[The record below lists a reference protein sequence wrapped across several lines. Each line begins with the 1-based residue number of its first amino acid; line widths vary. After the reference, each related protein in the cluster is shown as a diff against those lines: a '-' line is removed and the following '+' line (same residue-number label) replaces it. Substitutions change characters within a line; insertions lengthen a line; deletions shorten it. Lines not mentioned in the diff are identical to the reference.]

1 MKTFQSYLKESFTN
15 YIDKGLNSDQRTPKL
30 AKDILDVLQFSYKDI
45 GGIKGSGFNSAEDMI
60 ANVPFWKIDRHP
72 DTGKISSVV
81 LYKDKGGRKSVAIG
95 GDGSKRGKDKIM
107 DVFRSELGRSYSEKS
122 KSALG
127 LLIKV
132 LGDNNIKSFLIKPE
146 NAKTILNKEV
156 TPISNMDDRE
166 LPRDA
171 QMTLSKYPWIKDYG
185 YLRDIGGTQTF
196 KVLLGTTNINIK

>member
-15 YIDKGLNSDQRTPKL
+15 YIDKGLNTDQRTPEL
-30 AKDILDVLQFSYKDI
+30 AKDILDILQFSYKDI

-132 LGDNNIKSFLIKPE
+132 LGDNIKSFLIKPE
-146 NAKTILNKEV
+146 NAGKILKKEV
-156 TPISNMDDRE
+156 TPISNMDNTD
-166 LPRDA
+166 LPQDA